1 MMIKVKCTKKKLEH
15 LLVLMPLPYVEMLWT
30 LISLN
35 LRICW
40 RLIGMQVTNAMVNRL
55 SCSFQKDSIIKII
68 NLMFISSKK
77 FIIIVL
83 LEIAKVVCF
92 SRLWVDIM
100 RLSFLITL
108 LKVSRSFWQY
118 LRFDIN
124 NYNLIWYKLYNKTMN
139 IIDRS
144 IFNNSGVM

>member
-118 LRFDIN
+118 LRFDW
-124 NYNLIWYKLYNKTMN
+124 NYKIKQWILYEYIFDNS
-139 IIDRS
+139 DS
-144 IFNNSGVM
+144 I